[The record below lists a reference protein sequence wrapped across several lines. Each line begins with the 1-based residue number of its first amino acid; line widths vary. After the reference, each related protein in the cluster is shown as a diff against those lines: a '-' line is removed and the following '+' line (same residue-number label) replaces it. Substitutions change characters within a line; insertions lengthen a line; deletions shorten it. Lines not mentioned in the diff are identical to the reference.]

1 MAIIWTIVVLI
12 VAVLFLIAVVR
23 WYRRPEPSTSVDVT
37 PSQPPADAEA
47 EGMRVVEPGE
57 IAPGSGQHSD

>member
-1 MAIIWTIVVLI
+1 MATIWTTLALI
-12 VAVLFLIAVVR
+12 VSVFFLIAVVR
-23 WYRRPEPSTSVDVT
+23 WDRRPGPSTDVDVT

-57 IAPGSGQHSD
+57 MAPGSGQRAN